1 MLNRRRSTS
10 YPAPRSDV
18 FKQGFVSQ
26 TKLKDHC
33 EANLRTKPLHFI
45 CKCSRALGH
54 CVALCLP
61 TDSCHLS
68 DHNKSRVGYLW
79 SSSKS
84 THQCL
89 CNGISGS
96 EKLIMRPLKYTVMRR
111 LLNLNFPPPNKAV
124 LMEINHRHPQTTSLH
139 LYHLLPPHPHS
150 QQPNARC
157 TEFCNVWYKDTDVLV
172 FGALSHSTSL
182 L

>member
-1 MLNRRRSTS
+1 MCKVRASSVVSVSSKFRVEYMLNRRRSTS

-61 TDSCHLS
+61 TDSCHL
-68 DHNKSRVGYLW
+68 
-79 SSSKS
+79 
-84 THQCL
+84 Q
-89 CNGISGS
+89 
-96 EKLIMRPLKYTVMRR
+96 
-111 LLNLNFPPPNKAV
+111 
-124 LMEINHRHPQTTSLH
+124 
-139 LYHLLPPHPHS
+139 
-150 QQPNARC
+150 
-157 TEFCNVWYKDTDVLV
+157 
-172 FGALSHSTSL
+172 
-182 L
+182 